1 MKRYLFILII
11 FLPIALFGQSTTTDS
26 VKVAVPALKKILVA
40 AEQKKVLEQQV
51 VILNDRIG
59 VLQSQIDNLTLRDDA
74 TVQGYEA
81 QIKLLNDEIA
91 IHKNQVAAMEK
102 IIKRQRR
109 NAFWSKVGGGMTTAA
124 ALALFIIKK

>member
-1 MKRYLFILII
+1 MKRYLCILILLTGTAYGQQPSGSDTLC
-11 FLPIALFGQSTTTDS
+11 FDLPT
-26 VKVAVPALKKILVA
+26 VRKLVTNS
-40 AEQKKVLEQQV
+40 EQGKVLKQQV
-51 VILNDRIG
+51 LILNDRIG
-59 VLQSQIDNLTLRDDA
+59 VLQSQIDNMELRDRA

-91 IHKNQVAAMEK
+91 IHKEQVTAMEK
-102 IIKRQRR
+102 IIKRMKR